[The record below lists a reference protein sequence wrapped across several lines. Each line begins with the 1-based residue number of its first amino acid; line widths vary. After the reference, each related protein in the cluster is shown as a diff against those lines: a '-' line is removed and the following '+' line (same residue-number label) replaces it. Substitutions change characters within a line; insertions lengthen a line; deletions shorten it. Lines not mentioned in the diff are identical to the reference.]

1 MASKSPN
8 TLKLQLLQAQGESV
22 SVPTTLKLERV
33 DHLVTCSFSEPAIK
47 TSQEPEACGGVGYNG
62 YTLVN

>member
-8 TLKLQLLQAQGESV
+8 TLKLQFLQAQEESV
-22 SVPTTLKLERV
+22 SIPAPLKLEPW
-33 DHLVTCSFSEPAIK
+33 LANSFSEPAIK

-62 YTLVN
+62 YALVN